1 MLPSIF
7 ISCVPIVG
15 QGTIALG
22 TSAFGKGVGTFT
34 LGASTGCSSYHEALV
49 SGHSNGKAIMY
60 GLLSGSS
67 EALLQRFLGGIS
79 GLSDVNVIGFKTYLQ
94 SMVKEGL
101 EEATQQAFDS
111 TILRTSILD
120 DDVDFDQLVKNV
132 GKSAAYGAL
141 TAGILNVGVVPVNR
155 INSGNIEL
163 NTNTDTNIDINSSDS
178 NINSSVGNS
187 DRGVL
192 LTQASDALVKRG
204 EWLSERSKKSSEA
217 SKRGVDVA
225 TISGDRAVV
234 LNSARDVLEKKQEF
248 INKRYKKT
256 NEIANNN

>member
-34 LGASTGCSSYHEALV
+34 LGASTGGSSYHEALV

-111 TILRTSILD
+111 I
-120 DDVDFDQLVKNV
+120 F
-132 GKSAAYGAL
+132 
-141 TAGILNVGVVPVNR
+141 
-155 INSGNIEL
+155 
-163 NTNTDTNIDINSSDS
+163 
-178 NINSSVGNS
+178 
-187 DRGVL
+187 
-192 LTQASDALVKRG
+192 
-204 EWLSERSKKSSEA
+204 
-217 SKRGVDVA
+217 
-225 TISGDRAVV
+225 
-234 LNSARDVLEKKQEF
+234 
-248 INKRYKKT
+248 
-256 NEIANNN
+256 